1 MNQKSPQ
8 PKHLKQI
15 LSNLICFTLYTMQS
29 CNLLILFSALN
40 ISFKTSALPLQF
52 HPHYILLRL
61 WPYAFDNG
69 LLPSDAPRFVF
80 PQDSEDLLP
89 RSDHPV
95 KHQMFQ
101 KKGSTNTHRTWWCS
115 ADVVIGRHHGC
126 DPRYTISHV
135 IPRIPKYQNAQTKG
149 TYCDYSH
156 THIHTLLR
164 TQQYFLAWLVAGL
177 NETKRIRSM
186 Q

>member
-1 MNQKSPQ
+1 MIAPNGIAASSILWDYIQLIATVSTKTETNQKSRQ
-8 PKHLKQI
+8 PKQI

-40 ISFKTSALPLQF
+40 ISFKTSALPLHF

-69 LLPSDAPRFVF
+69 LLPSDVPRFVF

-101 KKGSTNTHRTWWCS
+101 KKGSTYTHRTWLCYW
-115 ADVVIGRHHGC
+115 
-126 DPRYTISHV
+126 
-135 IPRIPKYQNAQTKG
+135 QT
-149 TYCDYSH
+149 S
-156 THIHTLLR
+156 
-164 TQQYFLAWLVAGL
+164 WLWSQVH
-177 NETKRIRSM
+177 N
-186 Q
+186 